1 MQSYQKSLPP
11 SFVRTWKQGA
21 NHDRHIRRRRT
32 ATNHPEDQ
40 SMSSNLFPLTGALL
54 FAGLFAGLSAISS
67 HYCGDLTVGDALGIE
82 PPAIAAPIAADAI
95 PTIAGPDETPAGKPT
110 WFAVTGIS
118 SSASAAFLPT
128 ALLDTDPSRV
138 VQGNA
143 LFWVAQPGE
152 YVLTAIVVDWDAKR
166 FTPLS
171 KQVTV
176 TGDLKP
182 NPPVPPTP
190 DPTPVPGERFVLIV
204 SETQDRTPQEAATL
218 AALRRWLTDR
228 GVDWRIIDPTTEAAW
243 MEPHAAKLR
252 EAGVKGAALL
262 VYAPA
267 SDSHPGAYLAVE
279 PLPGRSQEAIARI
292 EEALK

>member
-1 MQSYQKSLPP
+1 MIRYAIPLLLLCCLPAAIV
-11 SFVRTWKQGA
+11 SQ
-21 NHDRHIRRRRT
+21 D
-32 ATNHPEDQ
+32 
-40 SMSSNLFPLTGALL
+40 
-54 FAGLFAGLSAISS
+54 GLAQP
-67 HYCGDLTVGDALGIE
+67 TVGA
-82 PPAIAAPIAADAI
+82 AITAAETVPE
-95 PTIAGPDETPAGKPT
+95 IAGPDEIPAGKPA
-110 WFAVTGIS
+110 WFSVTGVS
-118 SSASAAFLPT
+118 GSASAAFMPT
-128 ALLDTDPSRV
+128 ALLDTSPSRV
-138 VQGNA
+138 VSGNA
-143 LFWVAQPGE
+143 LFWVSEPGT

-176 TGDLKP
+176 TGDKP

-243 MEPHAAKLR
+243 MEPHAAKLK
-252 EAGVKGAALL
+252 EAGIKGTALM
-262 VYAPA
+262 VFVPA
-267 SDSHPGAYLAVE
+267 SDSQPGAYLVVE

>member
-1 MQSYQKSLPP
+1 MNR
-11 SFVRTWKQGA
+11 F
-21 NHDRHIRRRRT
+21 
-32 ATNHPEDQ
+32 
-40 SMSSNLFPLTGALL
+40 FPLIGALL
-54 FAGLFAGLSAISS
+54 FGGLFAGLATITNQL
-67 HYCGDLTVGDALGIE
+67 GDLTVGDVLGIE

-95 PTIAGPDETPAGKPT
+95 PTIAGPDETPAGKPA

-176 TGDLKP
+176 TGEPDP
-182 NPPVPPTP
+182 NPPVPPVP
-190 DPTPVPGERFVLIV
+190 PVPVPGERFVLIV
-204 SETQDRTPQEAATL
+204 SETKDRTPQEAATL
-218 AALRRWLTDR
+218 ATLRRWLTDQKIQ
-228 GVDWRIIDPTTEAAW
+228 WRIIDPTTEAEW
-243 MEPHAAKLR
+243 MEPHAAKLK
-252 EAGVKGAALL
+252 EAGVKGTAL
-262 VYAPA
+262 VVFAPA
-267 SDSHPGAYLAVE
+267 SDSHPGAYLVVE
-279 PLPGRSQEAIARI
+279 PLPGRSQEAIALI

>member
-1 MQSYQKSLPP
+1 MTRY
-11 SFVRTWKQGA
+11 
-21 NHDRHIRRRRT
+21 
-32 ATNHPEDQ
+32 ATH
-40 SMSSNLFPLTGALL
+40 MLLALL
-54 FAGLFAGLSAISS
+54 ICLPLAAINN
-67 HYCGDLTVGDALGIE
+67 HYCGDLTLGDALGIE
-82 PPAIAAPIAADAI
+82 PSAIAAAISADSI
-95 PTIAGPDETPAGKPT
+95 PEITGPDETPAGKPT

-128 ALLDTDPSRV
+128 SLLDTDPSRV

-143 LFWVAQPGE
+143 LFWVAAPGE

-176 TGDLKP
+176 TGDKP

-190 DPTPVPGERFVLIV
+190 PPVPGERFVLII
-204 SETQDRTPQEAATL
+204 SETKDRTPAEAATL
-218 AALRRWLTDR
+218 ATLRRWLTDR
-228 GVDWRIIDPTTEAAW
+228 GVEWRIIDPTTEAAW

-252 EAGVKGAALL
+252 EAGVKGSALM
-262 VYAPA
+262 VFARPT
-267 SDSHPGAYLAVE
+267 DSHPGAYLAVE